1 MIGEIDVHVYEV
13 LKRPIVTEKT
23 TLQGEQGRYTFEV
36 DLRANKHQVKEAVEK
51 IFGVDVVSVN
61 IINMPG
67 KRRHYGPHLSR
78 PNPWKKAT
86 VKVAEGQ
93 SIGFFEGV

>member
-1 MIGEIDVHVYEV
+1 MHAYEV

-36 DLRANKHQVKEAVEK
+36 DPRANKHQVKEAVEK
-51 IFGVDVVSVN
+51 IFDVDVVSVN
-61 IINMPG
+61 IIKMPG
-67 KRRHYGPHLSR
+67 KGRRYGRHVSKPH
-78 PNPWKKAT
+78 PWKKAT

>member
-1 MIGEIDVHVYEV
+1 VHIYEI

-36 DLRANKHQVKEAVEK
+36 DTRANKHQVKEAVEK
-51 IFGVDVVSVN
+51 IFNVEVLSVN

-67 KRRHYGPHLSR
+67 KRHRYGRQISKAH
-78 PNPWKKAT
+78 PWKKAT
-86 VKVAEGQ
+86 VKLAKGQ

>member
-1 MIGEIDVHVYEV
+1 MHYYEV
-13 LKRPIVTEKT
+13 LKRPVVTEKT
-23 TLQGEQGRYTFEV
+23 TSQGEQGRYTFEV

-61 IINMPG
+61 TIKMPG
-67 KRRHYGPHLSR
+67 KRHRYGPHLSR
-78 PNPWKKAT
+78 SRPWKKAT
-86 VKVAEGQ
+86 VTLAEGQ

>member
-1 MIGEIDVHVYEV
+1 MQLYEV

-36 DLRANKHQVKEAVEK
+36 DTRANKHLVKEAVEK
-51 IFGVDVVSVN
+51 IFGVKVVSVS
-61 IINMPG
+61 IISMPG
-67 KRRHYGPHLSR
+67 KTRRYGRHLSKR
-78 PNPWKKAT
+78 HPWKKAT
-86 VKVAEGQ
+86 VKLAEGQ

>member
-1 MIGEIDVHVYEV
+1 VHPYEV

-23 TLQGEQGRYTFEV
+23 TLQGDQGRYTFEV
-36 DLRANKHQVKEAVEK
+36 HPQANKHQIKEAVEK
-51 IFGVDVVSVN
+51 IFEVEVMAVSV
-61 IINMPG
+61 MTVPG
-67 KRRHYGPHLSR
+67 KRRRYGRHMSSPH
-78 PNPWKKAT
+78 PWKKAT

>member
-1 MIGEIDVHVYEV
+1 MHPYEV

-36 DLRANKHQVKEAVEK
+36 NPQANKHQIKEAVEK
-51 IFGVDVVSVN
+51 IFDVDVVAVN
-61 IINMPG
+61 VIAMRG
-67 KRRHYGPHLSR
+67 KRHRYGSHVSKPQS
-78 PNPWKKAT
+78 WKKAT
-86 VKVAEGQ
+86 VRVAEGQ

>member
-1 MIGEIDVHVYEV
+1 VHIYEI

-23 TLQGEQGRYTFEV
+23 SLQGEQSRYTFEV
-36 DLRANKHQVKEAVEK
+36 DPRANKHQVKEAVEK
-51 IFGVDVVSVN
+51 IFGVEVVSVN

-67 KRRHYGPHLSR
+67 KSRRYGRHVSKAY
-78 PNPWKKAT
+78 PWKKAT
-86 VKVAEGQ
+86 VKLAEGQ

>member
-1 MIGEIDVHVYEV
+1 MHIYEI

-36 DLRANKHQVKEAVEK
+36 DTCANKHQVKEAVEK
-51 IFGVDVVSVN
+51 IFNVEVLSVN

-67 KRRHYGPHLSR
+67 KRHRYGRHISKAH
-78 PNPWKKAT
+78 PWKKAT
-86 VKVAEGQ
+86 VKLAEGQ

>member
-1 MIGEIDVHVYEV
+1 MHLYEV

-23 TLQGEQGRYTFEV
+23 TLQGDEGRYTFEV

-51 IFGVDVVSVN
+51 IFDVEVVAVN
-61 IINMPG
+61 VISMPG
-67 KRRHYGPHLSR
+67 KRHRYGRYVSKPQS
-78 PNPWKKAT
+78 WKKAT
-86 VKVAEGQ
+86 VRLAEGQ